1 MPVEFLTKEQEMQYG
16 TYHPD
21 ELSNEQLA
29 QYFWFDDEDKMFIFK
44 RTEEYTQLGI
54 TIQLCTVRFL
64 GTFLSNP
71 LDVPKTVIDY
81 VSNQLN
87 ISSKTL
93 AKYKSSKISKIHVN
107 EICKKYG
114 YSKFNVQPNHWR
126 LIRWIYN
133 RALLGNEK
141 PIVLFDLATNRCV
154 ENKVL
159 LPGVTTLKRLIAQ
172 IYERANDILWKKLA
186 LLPSPL
192 EEGNLLA
199 ILNLDLKSRKTTL
212 DKLRH
217 QSLVAS
223 PNGVIKAL
231 ERLNTIRLLGS
242 SNWDISKIPNCKI
255 QKIAKYV
262 SVVRSQIISRMPPE
276 KRLAHLVAFVIHF
289 TKKSQDDTIS
299 LLDKYLSELFKKTSN
314 KGKKKRLQKGKDLSA
329 SMKKLLSAVEVL
341 LDSETPDVDIRET
354 IFKKTS
360 EKELKKAFNKLNQLA
375 DSLESNLSFHE
386 LFNHY
391 SSIRQFL
398 PMLLESIEFKANASS
413 KYILDAWEFLKQ
425 EEKRKRKQKKFYKNV
440 PCIGISEDWKRVVI
454 YDKSRVFACGYTF
467 WVLYKLHMAI
477 KNREIYLVSSD
488 QFGNPESQL
497 LQNNTW
503 LALKNN
509 IINTTKWSTSVEE
522 SIEPLI
528 KELDAAYRC
537 SVAKL
542 DTNKYVHFEEVL
554 GKTRLI
560 LTPLKRREES
570 VAYKFLRNKVQD
582 MLPTIDLPI
591 LLLEVNKWTKFFDAF
606 THISGGNSRVED
618 LDISICAI
626 LIAKACNVG
635 FKPVCQKGI
644 KALEYDR
651 LLWVEQ
657 NYFRPETIA
666 LAKSILNRF
675 HRQLSLAQKW
685 GSGEV
690 VSADGK
696 RLIVPV
702 KSTTSRGNSKFFGV
716 KKGITNYSL
725 ISDMYDELNFLLQP
739 GATKDSIYLPQCV
752 LEQQTS
758 VSPKEVMTDTGG
770 YSDLVFGIFGLLEY
784 QFSPRIS
791 DIGSSR
797 LWRIDQN
804 ADYGL
809 LDNISKNK
817 INLKLIYDNWDEM
830 LRVMASLKLGAVN
843 ATNLIRMLQRGGK
856 PTMLGRSIIELGRIF
871 KTLHQLQYI
880 DDPNYR
886 RGILT
891 QLNKGESRNGLSDI
905 VSYGKKGEMYQSY
918 QVAQEE
924 QLGILGLVVNAI
936 VHWNTKYM
944 EVALNVL
951 EEKGFTINEID
962 VKHLSP
968 LGSEH
973 IIIGGKYSFIVPR
986 EIEEGKL
993 RILKL

>member
-1 MPVEFLTKEQEMQYG
+1 MPVEFLTKEQELQYG
-16 TYHPD
+16 TYPD
-21 ELSNEQLA
+21 ELSSEQLA
-29 QYFWFDDEDKMFIFK
+29 QYFWLDDEDKMFIFK
-44 RTEEYTQLGI
+44 RTEDYTQLGI
-54 TIQLCTVRFL
+54 ALQLCTLRFL

-71 LDVPKTVIDY
+71 IDIPKAVIDY

-93 AKYKSSKISKIHVN
+93 AKYKDSRISKIHTN
-107 EICKKYG
+107 EICKKYS
-114 YSKFNVQPNHWR
+114 YHKFNSQPNHWR

-133 RALLGNEK
+133 RTSLGNEK

-154 ENKVL
+154 ENKVI
-159 LPGVTTLKRLIAQ
+159 LPGVTTMERLIAQ
-172 IYERANDILWKKLA
+172 IYERANDRLWKKLA
-186 LLPSPL
+186 ILPSSL
-192 EEGNLLA
+192 EKRNLLA
-199 ILNLDLKSRKTTL
+199 ILNLDLKSRKTIL
-212 DKLRH
+212 DNLQH

-231 ERLNTIRLLGS
+231 ERLNAIRLLS
-242 SNWDISKIPNCKI
+242 NSNWDISKIPNCKI

-262 SVVRSQIISRMPPE
+262 SVVRSQIISRMPPD

-289 TKKSQDDTIS
+289 IKKSQDDTIS

-341 LDSETPDVDIRET
+341 LDSETPDVEIRET
-354 IFKKTS
+354 IFKATS

-375 DSLESNLSFHE
+375 DSLENNISFHE

-391 SSIRQFL
+391 SNIRKFL
-398 PMLLESIEFKANASS
+398 PMLLESIEFKAKASS
-413 KYILDAWEFLKQ
+413 RYILDAWEFLKQ
-425 EEKRKRKQKKFYKNV
+425 EEKQKKKKFYKNA
-440 PCIGISEDWKRVVI
+440 PCIEISVDWKRVVI
-454 YDKSRVFACGYTF
+454 YNKSKVFACGYTF
-467 WVLYKLHMAI
+467 WVLYKLYKAI
-477 KNREIYLVSSD
+477 KHRELYLVSSE

-509 IINTTKWSTSVEE
+509 IVNTTKWSISAKE
-522 SIEPLI
+522 SIEPLV
-528 KELDAAYRC
+528 KELDTAYRC
-537 SVAKL
+537 TVAKL
-542 DTNKYVHFEEVL
+542 NTNKYVHFEEVQ
-554 GKTRLI
+554 GKKRLI
-560 LTPLKRREES
+560 LTPLERREES
-570 VAYKFLRNKVQD
+570 ASYKFLRNKVQE

-606 THISGGNSRVED
+606 THISGSNSRVED
-618 LDISICAI
+618 LDVSICAI

-666 LAKSILNRF
+666 LAKSILNRS
-675 HRQLSLAQKW
+675 HRQLSLSQKW
-685 GSGEV
+685 GKGEV

-702 KSTTSRGNSKFFGV
+702 KSITSRGNSKFFGV

-739 GATKDSIYLPQCV
+739 GATKDSIYLLQCV

-758 VSPKEVMTDTGG
+758 LSPKEVMTDTGG

-797 LWRIDQN
+797 LWRIDKN

-817 INLKLIYDNWDEM
+817 INLKLIHDNWDEM

-886 RGILT
+886 RCILT

-918 QVAQEE
+918 QIAQEE

-951 EEKGFTINEID
+951 KEKGFTINAID

-973 IIIGGKYSFIVPR
+973 IIISGKYSFIVPR

-993 RILKL
+993 RSLKL

>member
-16 TYHPD
+16 NYPD

-29 QYFWFDDEDKMFIFK
+29 QYFWIDDEDKMFIFK

-54 TIQLCTVRFL
+54 ALQLCTVRFL

-81 VSNQLN
+81 LSNQLN
-87 ISSKTL
+87 ISSETL
-93 AKYKSSKISKIHVN
+93 SKYKDSKISKIHVN

-114 YSKFNVQPNHWR
+114 YSKFNEQPNHWR
-126 LIRWIYN
+126 LIRWIHN
-133 RALLGNEK
+133 RASLGNEK
-141 PIVLFDLATNRCV
+141 PIILFDLATNRCV

-159 LPGVTTLKRLIAQ
+159 LPGVTTLERLIAQ
-172 IYERANDILWKKLA
+172 IYERANDRLWKKLA
-186 LLPSPL
+186 ILPDSL
-192 EEGNLLA
+192 EEKKLLE

-212 DKLRH
+212 DKLRY

-223 PNGVIKAL
+223 PNGIIKAL
-231 ERLNTIRLLGS
+231 ERLNAIRLLG
-242 SNWDISKIPNCKI
+242 NNKWDISKIPNCKL

-262 SVVRSQIISRMPPE
+262 SVVKSQIISRMPPE

-289 TKKSQDDTIS
+289 SKKSQDDTIS
-299 LLDKYLSELFKKTSN
+299 LIDKYLSELFKKTSN
-314 KGKKKRLQKGKDLSA
+314 KGKKKRLQKGKNLSE

-341 LDSETPDVDIRET
+341 FDSETSDMNIRET
-354 IFKKTS
+354 IFKTTS
-360 EKELKKAFNKLNQLA
+360 EKELKKAFNKLNELA

-391 SSIRQFL
+391 SNIRKFL
-398 PMLLESIEFKANASS
+398 PILLETIEFKANSSS
-413 KYILDAWEFLKQ
+413 KYILEAWEFLKK
-425 EEKRKRKQKKFYKNV
+425 EEKRKKKKFYKNA
-440 PCIGISEDWKRVVI
+440 PCTGISEEWKKVVI
-454 YDKSRVFACGYTF
+454 CNNSKVFACGYTF
-467 WVLYKLHMAI
+467 WVLYKLHIAI
-477 KNREIYLVSSD
+477 KNREIYLVSSE

-497 LQNNTW
+497 IQNDTW
-503 LALKNN
+503 LPLKNN
-509 IINTTKWSTSVEE
+509 IVNTTKWSTSAKE
-522 SIEPLI
+522 SLEPLI
-528 KELDAAYRC
+528 KELDLAYKY
-537 SVAKL
+537 SEAKL
-542 DTNKYVHFEEVL
+542 DTNKYVRFEEVQ
-554 GKTRLI
+554 GKSRLI
-560 LTPLKRREES
+560 LTPLERREEN
-570 VAYKFLRNKVQD
+570 VAYKLLKNKVQE

-591 LLLEVNKWTKFFDAF
+591 LLLEVNKWTNFFDEF
-606 THISGGNSRVED
+606 THISGSNSRIED
-618 LDISICAI
+618 LDISICAV

-666 LAKSILNRF
+666 LAKSKLNRF
-675 HRQLSLAQKW
+675 HRQLFLSQKW
-685 GSGEV
+685 GNGEV

-696 RLIVPV
+696 RLIIPV
-702 KSTTSRGNSKFFGV
+702 KSTTSRGNSKYFGV

-797 LWRIDQN
+797 LWRIDKN

-809 LDNISKNK
+809 LNNISRNK
-817 INLKLIYDNWDEM
+817 INLKLIYENWDEM
-830 LRVMASLKLGAVN
+830 LRVMASLKLGTVN
-843 ATNLIRMLQRGGK
+843 ATNLIRMLQRSGK

-880 DDPNYR
+880 DDPDYR
-886 RGILT
+886 RAILT

-905 VSYGKKGEMYQSY
+905 VSYGKKGEMYESY

-924 QLGILGLVVNAI
+924 QLGILGLVVNTI

-944 EVALNVL
+944 GVAVNVL

-993 RILKL
+993 RTIKL